1 MREVGG
7 YRSKLPVCSILV
19 SVPACFRLRSFFRRF
34 VHARKSGPE
43 TSSIHAQA
51 HISKTISLAL
61 CTHGLRVRDLQ
72 RAARHWHM
80 EATASLHAVY
90 MHKRMSIPAVNLLLR
105 ASIPAVNLLLRVCRV
120 NGNHTLQ

>member
-1 MREVGG
+1 
-7 YRSKLPVCSILV
+7 
-19 SVPACFRLRSFFRRF
+19 
-34 VHARKSGPE
+34 
-43 TSSIHAQA
+43 
-51 HISKTISLAL
+51 
-61 CTHGLRVRDLQ
+61 
-72 RAARHWHM
+72 M